1 MFPSWSNDRIGH
13 STLLMWI
20 VIAAKTINNYRGSDP
35 SRVYETVSLC
45 PWANI
50 IEDIKL
56 LWSSVIVRSYLNM
69 ISKVMFV
76 VSHLVLGVGVF
87 WSVIIQESGV
97 ISVRNAVTIISFA
110 LVSLLNFWIW
120 MCPMDRIRNVRIL
133 HCKIYLEILKS
144 KTNLPFC

>member
-1 MFPSWSNDRIGH
+1 
-13 STLLMWI
+13 
-20 VIAAKTINNYRGSDP
+20 
-35 SRVYETVSLC
+35 
-45 PWANI
+45 
-50 IEDIKL
+50 
-56 LWSSVIVRSYLNM
+56 M

-120 MCPMDRIRNVRIL
+120 MCPMDRIRNVRYI
-133 HCKIYLEILKS
+133 
-144 KTNLPFC
+144 